1 LKNFY
6 SGQTKN
12 VKYTKIDI
20 SAPSKFLTDDLW
32 IRRHSPVKTYYS
44 SFVAMHPAI
53 CTIPLLLLSSFITGI
68 LAGWVVFKEL
78 RKNIVQLGLIGLS
91 NCLSLVGLIVVTHFN
106 TPKGKRQF
114 AFVALFSISFL
125 IVSCLVVQLVEFTV

>member
-1 LKNFY
+1 
-6 SGQTKN
+6 
-12 VKYTKIDI
+12 
-20 SAPSKFLTDDLW
+20 LTDDLW
-32 IRRHSPVKTYYS
+32 IGRHSPLKTYYT
-44 SFVAMHPAI
+44 SFVAIHPGI
-53 CTIPLLLLSSFITGI
+53 CTILLLILTSFITGI
-68 LAGWVVFKEL
+68 LAGWTIFKEL